1 MHSFALIRKGGV
13 HMARENKIMSI
24 AQAISHIQNEDRI
37 MVGGFGLRGGPD
49 AIVDA
54 LIETDLKDL
63 TIISNDLGS
72 PHIGLG
78 KLLDRHM
85 IKTCIGSFYNWNRDL
100 IAAYN
105 SGEVSVTLVPQGT
118 FIEAIRAA
126 AYGIPAFYTPTAYGT
141 ILAEGH
147 ETRQFGGRGCIL
159 QEAIGADVA
168 LVKAIR
174 ADRLGN
180 LEFHKTARN
189 FNPTMAMAATY
200 TIALVDEIVE
210 IGALDPEDIQVP
222 HIYVNAIVQEE

>member
-1 MHSFALIRKGGV
+1 ME
-13 HMARENKIMSI
+13 RENKHMSI
-24 AQAISHIQNEDRI
+24 SRAISRIKDGDRI

-54 LIETDLKDL
+54 LVETDLKDL

-85 IKTCIGSFYNWNRDL
+85 IKTCIGSFYNWNKDL

-105 SGEVSVTLVPQGT
+105 SGEVEVTLIPQGT

-141 ILAEGH
+141 ELAAGH
-147 ETRQFGGRGCIL
+147 DTRIFNGRGCIL

-168 LVKAIR
+168 LIKAKK

-189 FNPTMAMAATY
+189 FNPTMAMAAKY
-200 TIALVDEIVE
+200 TIALTDEVVE
-210 IGALDPEDIQVP
+210 TGELDPEDIQVP
-222 HIYVNAIVQEE
+222 HIYVNAIVQENAV